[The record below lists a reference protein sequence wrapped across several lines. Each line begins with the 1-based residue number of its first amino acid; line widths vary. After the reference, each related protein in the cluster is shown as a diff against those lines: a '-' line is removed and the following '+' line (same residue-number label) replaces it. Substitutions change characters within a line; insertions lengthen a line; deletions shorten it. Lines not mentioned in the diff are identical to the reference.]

1 MKYPCGINYCGCNMT
16 KISNCE
22 DCYYKST
29 HQDMGASWNVCT
41 LHKDLSSAT
50 IACENSDNCK
60 SKITYKEVNQAIE
73 KQIPKKPYKVKEHKQ
88 NDYYCT
94 VCNRYLGSEMELK
107 HDCLKPEYCQHCGT
121 KIDWSNWSNE
131 E

>member
-1 MKYPCGINYCGCNMT
+1 MT

-29 HQDMGASWNVCT
+29 HSEMGASWNVCT

-60 SKITYKEVNQAIE
+60 SKITYKEVNQAIK
-73 KQIPKKPYKVKEHKQ
+73 KQIPKKVLTHNGYIECPYCETDIKEDKG
-88 NDYYCT
+88 NSYC
-94 VCNRYLGSEMELK
+94 SI
-107 HDCLKPEYCQHCGT
+107 CGQAL
-121 KIDWSNWSNE
+121 DWSE
-131 E
+131 EE